1 VDNEAALLREFRN
14 VAEVFISYKH
24 IEPDKSLA
32 AALADAIRS
41 RHQVFIDT
49 QIPLGKEWGDV
60 IQDNLGGAD
69 FLTALVSQESA
80 KSPMVLAEIEE
91 AHRLNVTNRRPGIIP
106 IRLKFEG
113 QLRYPLS
120 AYVNRFQQ
128 CTWNGPADTLRVT
141 ELVLKAIEAK
151 PEKLQPATQRQAML
165 KRVRSDWIDGV
176 LSKSLYKAARI
187 DLGLKT
193 QPGAVERGIDLIIQR
208 PEEEPRPLA
217 SGERLLSLFDDQLG
231 QLLILGAPG
240 SGKTTLLLELA
251 RDLLDRAEGDEN
263 HPIPVVFNLSSWSH
277 RPAPLANWIT
287 EELHLRSDVPRQL
300 ARDWGEREQI
310 LPLLDGLDEVAG
322 DRREACVEAINAYRA
337 EHGWVQMA
345 VCSRIAEYEALAA
358 KLRLPGA
365 VVVQPLTR
373 SQVEEY
379 LNSAGSQLEGVKR
392 AVRADPGLWELLE
405 TPLMI
410 SIVALAYK
418 NRPADN
424 IESAGTS
431 MRARRD
437 RLFEAYVSEMFKRRA
452 KETRFT
458 AEQIHK
464 WLSWLASRMVVRG
477 QTLFQVEDIRSDWVG
492 LPHVQE
498 IVLAGVILIAT
509 LLSGLIGWLNMS
521 PLFADRGTSFHDTFF
536 GKGTYIYFLFTAP
549 VGLVHAL
556 LRSRGSMPAE
566 VLEPSWPGLKNF
578 ISATARASLLGGV
591 LGYALGGSGCAAEYA
606 SSGES
611 WSWSD
616 INETAVTMGE
626 VGLIA
631 FGFLGALG
639 SLVKARIAGVR
650 SSPNLVLYSSL
661 RSSLGSFA
669 GGVLLSTLI
678 FAICRFWNVDDNA
691 VIVAGKLLTFI
702 GLFVAFEKG
711 GYFLLDHFITRSIL
725 RRKNLIPWHL
735 VRFLDTATERLFL
748 RKVGGTYIF
757 VHRTLLEYFAG
768 EPCSNE
774 SLDQV
779 SRLTDVDPT
788 ARQASLANQF
798 PLKEAFDE
806 VVRTALTDADPGAR
820 HRAEDELISA
830 GNPPPLAMKVAL
842 EESLKTERLAVPA
855 YHLIGRLIAAG
866 VGITLPKLALTR
878 RIKLAGAAR
887 RDKSQAAKLKLFEP
901 AIISSLV
908 GAILVLLYLSYAVKF
923 DYEKQ
928 LGTIGLIFTALI
940 SPVIIVL
947 LTRGWWYPP
956 QGQPDKILNSLLDLF
971 VLAILGSVFGLIVLN
986 VFLIREIYIAS
997 GPVTSQPVLNAV
1009 AAGAIVFTTSAVGF
1023 VLGGGCFARLTLR
1036 RIARILT
1043 GISCGILALIAIVLA
1058 SGVSGGPIG
1067 ALCVVAIPV
1076 LFGLVF
1082 ILAEVDR
1089 DTASSPSP
1097 SSKLNR
1103 FGPFLAVLLI
1113 GSVLVLASF
1122 PFFPEKKASI
1132 HEGPETRAGEAV
1144 RKTMFVYES
1153 DLENPLPLTLN
1164 DDRLVEL
1171 IVPEGTYFDV
1181 AIWRNRAPSPRD
1193 LRNASGALD
1202 QARYPARIQEFL
1214 RRGTY
1219 QVRVASFP
1227 TEAELTKEGA
1237 LSVLFAQLVKRI
1249 QAGPRPFESPV
1260 CTLMIT
1266 ASPAEGWPSSAKLP
1280 SPKSKFSNAVYL
1292 VNSANKII
1300 HRSKY
1305 QAIETLS
1312 GAIELDPGNAEAY
1325 KLRGVAYSWLAEPE
1339 LALKDLSNAIY
1350 LDPTIQRDPQ
1360 LAVAYLLI
1368 GQFYLSQGLY
1378 DNALK
1383 SIIKANTLN
1392 LTRDAVPEAYLA
1404 LGQAYFGLK
1413 SYDRAL
1419 ENLNKAIDLDH
1430 NLAEAYLTRGNAKR
1444 AIGDQSGGEQDIR
1457 TAHSKGYKD

>member
-1 VDNEAALLREFRN
+1 M
-14 VAEVFISYKH
+14 AEVFISYKH

-41 RHQVFIDT
+41 RHRVFIDT

-106 IRLKFEG
+106 IRLKFDG

-128 CTWNGPADTLRVT
+128 CTWNGPTDTLRVT

-151 PEKLQPATQRQAML
+151 PERPRPATQRQAML

-193 QPGAVERGIDLIIQR
+193 QPGAVERGIDLIVQR
-208 PEEEPRPLA
+208 PEEDPRPLA
-217 SGERLLSLFDDQLG
+217 SGEALLSLFDDQLG

-322 DRREACVEAINAYRA
+322 DHREACVEAINAYRA

-345 VCSRIAEYEALAA
+345 VCSRLAEYEALAA

-379 LNSAGSQLEGVKR
+379 LNSAGSQLEGVKT

-431 MRARRD
+431 LRARRD

-452 KETRFT
+452 KEARFT
-458 AEQIHK
+458 SEQIHK

-477 QTLFQVEDIRSDWVG
+477 QTLFQVEDIRPDWVD

-498 IVLAGVILIAT
+498 IVVVGVILIAT

-521 PLFADRGTSFHDTFF
+521 LVFADRGTSFHDAFF
-536 GKGTYIYFLFTAP
+536 GKDAYIYLLFTAP
-549 VGLVHAL
+549 VGFVHAL
-556 LRSRGSMPAE
+556 FRSRDTMPAE

-578 ISATARASLLGGV
+578 MNATVKASLIGGV
-591 LGYALGGSGCAAEYA
+591 LGYALGGTGCQFAGSYSGWD
-606 SSGES
+606 
-611 WSWSD
+611 WSEF
-616 INETAVTMGE
+616 NEAGVGMGE

-650 SSPNLVLYSSL
+650 SSPNLALYSSL

-678 FAICRFWNVDDNA
+678 IAMYRLWNVGHGA
-691 VIVAGKLLTFI
+691 AFMAGELLAFI

-711 GYFLLDHFITRSIL
+711 GYFLLEHFITRSIV
-725 RRKNLIPWHL
+725 RTKNLIPWHL

-768 EPCSNE
+768 ESRSNE

-779 SRLTDVDPT
+779 SRLTDVNPM
-788 ARQASLANQF
+788 ARQDQRLKSLANQF
-798 PLKEAFDE
+798 PLKEAVDE
-806 VVRTALTDADPGAR
+806 VVRTALTDADPRVR

-830 GNPPPLAMKVAL
+830 GNPSLLAMKVAL

-855 YHLIGRLIAAG
+855 YHLIGRLIAGG
-866 VGITLPKLALTR
+866 VGIITLPKLTLFR
-878 RIKLAGAAR
+878 RLKLARAAR
-887 RDKSQAAKLKLFEP
+887 RDKSQTAKLRLFEP

-908 GAILVLLYLSYAVKF
+908 GAVLVLVYLSYAAEF
-923 DYEKQ
+923 DYEKE

-997 GPVTSQPVLNAV
+997 GPVTSPPVIIAM
-1009 AAGAIVFTTSAVGF
+1009 AAGAIGFTTSAVGF

-1043 GISCGILALIAIVLA
+1043 GISCGILALTAIVLA
-1058 SGVSGGPIG
+1058 FRVSGGPIG
-1067 ALCVVAIPV
+1067 TLSVVAIPV

-1089 DTASSPSP
+1089 DTASSPST
-1097 SSKLNR
+1097 SSKLSR
-1103 FGPFLAVLLI
+1103 FGPFLVVLLI
-1113 GSVLVLASF
+1113 GSVLLLASF

-1144 RKTMFVYES
+1144 RKTMFIYKS
-1153 DLENPLPLTLN
+1153 DLGRPLPLTLN

-1171 IVPEGTYFDV
+1171 IVPEGTEGTYFDV
-1181 AIWRNRAPSPRD
+1181 AIWKNRVPSPRN
-1193 LRNASGALD
+1193 LENAEGALD

-1219 QVRVASFP
+1219 QVRVARITF
-1227 TEAELTKEGA
+1227 TTQGT
-1237 LSVLFAQLVKRI
+1237 LSVLFAQVVKRMW
-1249 QAGPRPFESPV
+1249 AGPRPFESPV

-1266 ASPAEGWPSSAKLP
+1266 ASPAEGWPSPAKLP
-1280 SPKSKFSNAVYL
+1280 SPKAKFSNADYL
-1292 VNSANKII
+1292 ANSANEIMS
-1300 HRSKY
+1300 RSKY

-1312 GAIELDPGNAEAY
+1312 RAIDLDPRNAKAY
-1325 KLRGVAYSWLAEPE
+1325 KLRGIAYSWLGEPE

-1350 LDPTIQRDPQ
+1350 LDPAIQRDPQ
-1360 LAVAYLLI
+1360 LAAAYLVL
-1368 GQFYLSQGLY
+1368 GQFYLGQGLY
-1378 DNALK
+1378 DDALR
-1383 SIIKANTLN
+1383 SINKAIELKC
-1392 LTRDAVPEAYLA
+1392 RAVPEAYLA

-1413 SYDRAL
+1413 SYDRAV
-1419 ENLNKAIDLDH
+1419 ENLNKAIDLDD
-1430 NLAEAYLTRGNAKR
+1430 NLAEAYFTRGNAKR